1 MRRVFPL
8 LFLLA
13 AVGLSADEVR
23 LRVMADTSLQA
34 HQSEVSCNSGATS
47 SIRIKGNEHFM
58 LAKFDLAPI
67 KGWDVE
73 SARLFLHPSHPHM
86 LRTVGVSTIAT
97 DWEEGTGTGGAAEN
111 GCTFLRANHPDDL
124 WAGPGSDFTHVSLT
138 NGNTRSFYTDVKE
151 VTDGWLSIDIDPWLV
166 YAMTSGASCGL
177 CISDEKGQTR
187 ANNDVHS
194 REQNGYQPYLLVTGA
209 PEQVTAERPEITLSQ
224 AQPESRA
231 AGYQTGALSVSLR
244 TKGAFTIRGTY
255 AREGEG
261 GAMPIPRRLIRLAE
275 DGSATITIPGLSPG
289 ARYSINL
296 CGVDRHGNSG
306 PMIGAL
312 VRASAARPM
321 PDALPVVERERP
333 CPEAPPTAEGLCA
346 WACPAWCKVNPRS
359 GAVLE
364 ESGAQGYSADA
375 SSDWRRANPV
385 WDAGTVRLAAARG
398 EVLAT
403 QVVVENLSD
412 QPREVDLEYDPA
424 GFPSECKVFR
434 NWYVK
439 DSEWFAEYMIPL
451 GDASAQ
457 IPAPDNAVPGQRN
470 QSFTLI
476 WWIPPD
482 TTPGLHRV
490 SLKVGEGLSLP
501 IEIEVHNFT
510 LPAET
515 SFEVDLN
522 CYGPVYS
529 DRDFDEYLEWE
540 RVYYRAAHALRS
552 TLNPLPYSQSG
563 QTYRGFVPALEG
575 SGAEM
580 KVADWSEYDRHYG
593 PYLDGS
599 AFGGIR
605 AGVPITHMYLPF
617 HENWPS
623 PIAEHYSAGNDIRK
637 YPDNIVAHALS
648 APPVEEAFDQDFQDA
663 FVAVT
668 RQFVEHCRE
677 RGWARTEMQCYQNN
691 KYYFKDEKT
700 DFRGTSW
707 WLLDEPMHRDDWLAL
722 RFFARMFREGAR
734 NNERFVYR
742 GDISRPQWQRDW
754 LDGLADV
761 ICVSSALFTDA
772 WHCQRMADQWG
783 AEFWHYGTANEVRAS
798 NLNGVAW
805 ALRAWIGGADGI
817 LPWNTIGGEGALT
830 TPTATALLIPGSKF
844 GIKGP
849 LVSLRLLALC
859 RGQQDVEY
867 LNLLAKKRLAS
878 RDEMRRL
885 ISEHLTLNGEHRQAW
900 ADDAGTMDFGAL
912 RWEDLDGLRRMVAS
926 ELSK

>member
-8 LFLLA
+8 LCLL
-13 AVGLSADEVR
+13 VVPGLYADTVR
-23 LRVMADTSLQA
+23 LPVIADTSLQA
-34 HQSEVSCNSGATS
+34 HQSEVSFNSGAS
-47 SIRIKGNEHFM
+47 SNIRIKGNEHFM
-58 LAKFDLAPI
+58 LVKFDLAPI
-67 KGWDVE
+67 RGWDVE

-86 LRTVGVSTIAT
+86 LRTVGISTIAT
-97 DWEEGTGTGGAAEN
+97 DWEEGTGTGGPAEN
-111 GCTFLRANHPDDL
+111 GCTFLRANHPDGF

-138 NGNTRSFYTDVKE
+138 NGNTRSFYTDVKG
-151 VTDGWLSIDIDPWLV
+151 VADGWLSIDIDPWLI
-166 YAMTSGASCGL
+166 YAMTSGASYGL

-209 PEQVTAERPEITLSQ
+209 PSQADPDRPEIALMQ

-231 AGYQTGALSVSLR
+231 AGYQTGALRVSLR
-244 TKGAFTIRGTY
+244 TEGAFTIRGTY
-255 AREGEG
+255 AREGEVG
-261 GAMPIPRRLIRLAE
+261 SMPIPRRLIGLAE
-275 DGSATITIPGLSPG
+275 DGSATLVIPGLTPG
-289 ARYSINL
+289 ASYSINV
-296 CGVDRHGNSG
+296 CGVDRYGNPG
-306 PMIGAL
+306 PMISTL

-321 PDALPVVERERP
+321 PNALPVAERAEPRP
-333 CPEAPPTAEGLCA
+333 KDPPKAGSLCA
-346 WACPAWCKVNPRS
+346 WACPAECKVNPVS

-364 ESGAQGYSADA
+364 DRGAQGYSADSA
-375 SSDWRRANPV
+375 SDWRRANPV
-385 WDAGTVRLAAARG
+385 WDDGTVRLAAARG
-398 EVLAT
+398 EVLAS

-412 QPREVDLEYDPA
+412 QPQQANLEYDPA
-424 GFPSECKVFR
+424 GFSAQCRVFR

-439 DSEWFAEYMIPL
+439 DGDWFAEYMIPM
-451 GDASAQ
+451 GDTPAQ

-490 SLKVGEGLSLP
+490 SLKVGESLSLP
-501 IEIEVHNFT
+501 IEIEVHGFT

-529 DRDFDEYLEWE
+529 DRDFDEYLERE
-540 RVYYRAAHALRS
+540 REYYRAAHALRS

-563 QTYRGFVPALEG
+563 QTYRGFVPTLEG
-575 SGAEM
+575 AGAEM
-580 KVADWSEYDRHYG
+580 KVVDWSEYDRHYG

-637 YPDNIVAHALS
+637 YPDNIVAHALT
-648 APPVEEAFDQDFQDA
+648 APPVEEAFDRDFQEA

-677 RGWARTEMQCYQNN
+677 RGWDKTDMQCYQNN

-700 DFRGTSW
+700 NFRGTSW

-722 RFFARMFREGAR
+722 RFFARMFREGAGS
-734 NNERFVYR
+734 NERFVYR

-754 LDGLADV
+754 LDDLADV
-761 ICVSSALFTDA
+761 ICVSSALFTDT
-772 WHCQRMADQWG
+772 WHCRRMADQWG
-783 AEFWHYGTANEVRAS
+783 AEFWHYGTANDVRAG

-817 LPWNTIGGEGALT
+817 LPWNTIGGEGALIN
-830 TPTATALLIPGSKF
+830 PTATALLIPGSRF
-844 GIKGP
+844 GIRGP

-867 LNLLAKKRLAS
+867 LNLLAEKRRAS

-885 ISEHLTLNGEHRQAW
+885 VGEHLTLQGEHRQAW

-912 RWEDLDGLRRMVAS
+912 RWEDFDGLRRTVAA
-926 ELSK
+926 ELSR

>member
-1 MRRVFPL
+1 
-8 LFLLA
+8 
-13 AVGLSADEVR
+13 
-23 LRVMADTSLQA
+23 
-34 HQSEVSCNSGATS
+34 
-47 SIRIKGNEHFM
+47 
-58 LAKFDLAPI
+58 
-67 KGWDVE
+67 
-73 SARLFLHPSHPHM
+73 
-86 LRTVGVSTIAT
+86 
-97 DWEEGTGTGGAAEN
+97 
-111 GCTFLRANHPDDL
+111 
-124 WAGPGSDFTHVSLT
+124 
-138 NGNTRSFYTDVKE
+138 
-151 VTDGWLSIDIDPWLV
+151 
-166 YAMTSGASCGL
+166 
-177 CISDEKGQTR
+177 
-187 ANNDVHS
+187 
-194 REQNGYQPYLLVTGA
+194 
-209 PEQVTAERPEITLSQ
+209 
-224 AQPESRA
+224 
-231 AGYQTGALSVSLR
+231 
-244 TKGAFTIRGTY
+244 
-255 AREGEG
+255 
-261 GAMPIPRRLIRLAE
+261 
-275 DGSATITIPGLSPG
+275 
-289 ARYSINL
+289 
-296 CGVDRHGNSG
+296 
-306 PMIGAL
+306 
-312 VRASAARPM
+312 
-321 PDALPVVERERP
+321 
-333 CPEAPPTAEGLCA
+333 
-346 WACPAWCKVNPRS
+346 
-359 GAVLE
+359 
-364 ESGAQGYSADA
+364 
-375 SSDWRRANPV
+375 
-385 WDAGTVRLAAARG
+385 VRLAAARG

-424 GFPSECKVFR
+424 GFPSECKVYR

-575 SGAEM
+575 AGAEM